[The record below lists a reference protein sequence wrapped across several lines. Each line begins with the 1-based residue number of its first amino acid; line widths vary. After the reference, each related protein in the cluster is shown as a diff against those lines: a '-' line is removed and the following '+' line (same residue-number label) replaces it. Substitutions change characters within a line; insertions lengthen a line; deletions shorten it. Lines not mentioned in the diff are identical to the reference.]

1 MGARRVEL
9 YVLRMRKRFLFACQL
24 RISIHRHAN
33 THTQT
38 HRHIRVHMFVY
49 VCVCVDRERGAG
61 RVRGAAQT
69 SSIQKQMEKV
79 MIICLANAAQSGR
92 EGSTRVE
99 IERKGGEQEE
109 GAVEGSAG

>member
-1 MGARRVEL
+1 
-9 YVLRMRKRFLFACQL
+9 
-24 RISIHRHAN
+24 
-33 THTQT
+33 
-38 HRHIRVHMFVY
+38 MFVC

-92 EGSTRVE
+92 EGSTREVRE
-99 IERKGGEQEE
+99 GGEQEGGE
-109 GAVEGSAG
+109 ESAG

>member
-33 THTQT
+33 THTHT
-38 HRHIRVHMFVY
+38 DTLGYICSCM
-49 VCVCVDRERGAG
+49 CVCVGRERGAG

-92 EGSTRVE
+92 EGSTREE